1 MIVLLRYTF
10 LIHWYLL
17 NYFFCSITLAF
28 SLIRLW
34 LYTIFSVSRPAP
46 KGGQHPRPP
55 FRQTVKT
62 RKGEITKKT
71 RPAGH
76 YSTCIPPLSASG
88 PASPPPGEPLAPR
101 RCSAGSPK
109 SPGCTSHPPVDPRH
123 ATSAR
128 PLGGLLDPRPQLGLL
143 VLPPLTVLKQVV
155 HRLLSATDILRVASP
170 QWSSG
175 LLSVLFKCTPVR
187 ACPDLSW

>member
-1 MIVLLRYTF
+1 MQYGEIKNPAFSPSITHSIPHSRCLHFSDCSITLHILDSLVSVEL
-10 LIHWYLL
+10 
-17 NYFFCSITLAF
+17 FFCSITLAF

-71 RPAGH
+71 GPAGH

-101 RCSAGSPK
+101 RCAGSPK
-109 SPGCTSHPPVDPRH
+109 SPGCTSHPPVGPRH
-123 ATSAR
+123 ATSVSPSWRPPCASPTAR
-128 PLGGLLDPRPQLGLL
+128 PAGPS
-143 VLPPLTVLKQVV
+143 TWN
-155 HRLLSATDILRVASP
+155 SA
-170 QWSSG
+170 
-175 LLSVLFKCTPVR
+175 
-187 ACPDLSW
+187 